1 MRLAIEHCAVQLDG
15 NALLAMR
22 GAHGVRVECV
32 AGTVWLTIAGQ
43 NGDFFLRPGDRLLI
57 ESNGLVVAEGL
68 PQGALRV
75 LCSETCKAPL
85 IWRWGWLAGW
95 LARQDR
101 VALE

>member
-22 GAHGVRVECV
+22 GARGARVECV

-75 LCSETCKAPL
+75 LCSETYKSAVDL
-85 IWRWGWLAGW
+85 AVGLAGG
-95 LARQDR
+95 LAGASRPR
-101 VALE
+101 RS